1 MYLRSGLRPN
11 PAGGA
16 YSAPPDPV
24 AGGCAPRAPPSLWAF
39 GLKFASGVPQK
50 DMGYVSITTAAKG
63 SVRFPE
69 KAEKIS
75 DCSSRTIFYMA

>member
-63 SVRFPE
+63 SASLKRLKKSQTVVVEQYF
-69 KAEKIS
+69 IWH
-75 DCSSRTIFYMA
+75 D